1 MSKTNKLTPP
11 PTPFSVCLPM
21 HARAHAFSLN
31 LHRGQMWHCPSSPP
45 DSAGLQI
52 LPGKNHAEKR
62 TVSLNC
68 SRQDVCSRKFALAH
82 GNSFASSLVNVKL
95 VHGSCVESLFC
106 LFSLFHP
113 TSLFFLLGE
122 HLRICPQGYTCCTS
136 EMEDNLATLSRR
148 EMEALLR
155 NDGRSL
161 QSALVGQHKAF
172 DGEKM
177 SEIFL
182 EHIAACV
189 F

>member
-1 MSKTNKLTPP
+1 
-11 PTPFSVCLPM
+11 
-21 HARAHAFSLN
+21 
-31 LHRGQMWHCPSSPP
+31 MWHCPSSPP
-45 DSAGLQI
+45 DSTGLQI
-52 LPGKNHAEKR
+52 LLGKNQAEKR

-68 SRQDVCSRKFALAH
+68 SRQDVRSRKFALAH

-95 VHGSCVESLFC
+95 VHGSCLKSFC
-106 LFSLFHP
+106 VFCLFHP

-122 HLRICPQGYTCCTS
+122 HLRTCPQGYTCCTS

-189 F
+189 FCTI